1 MTGDADGQPHD
12 RVEAVQAAWR
22 RELPDVDVSS
32 VAVVGRLLDIAH
44 SVERVRAVA
53 LAAEGSDWATFDLL
67 ATLRRSGPPYRM
79 SVSDLQRASLVT
91 TGAVSQRVERA
102 ERAELV
108 RRVPVPDD
116 ARKVAVELTVEGYRT
131 AARLVR
137 VVMAAD
143 RTLLETLDEAQR
155 AVLRDILRSWG
166 TALDRTTALA
176 ARSGDNEQRSGR
188 GDRQATGSERP
199 ARR

>member
-1 MTGDADGQPHD
+1 VTGDAEGPSLD

-32 VAVVGRLLDIAH
+32 VAVVGRLLDVAH
-44 SVERVRAVA
+44 SVERIRAVA

-79 SVSDLQRASLVT
+79 SVGDLQRASLVT

-102 ERAELV
+102 EQAGLV

-116 ARKVAVELTVEGYRT
+116 ARKVAVELTVEGYRS

-143 RTLLETLDEAQR
+143 RTLLENLDEAER
-155 AVLRDILRSWG
+155 AVLRDVLRSWG
-166 TALDRTTALA
+166 TALDRTTALG
-176 ARSGDNEQRSGR
+176 ARSGGTEQGSGS
-188 GDRQATGSERP
+188 GDRQATGSARP
-199 ARR
+199 AS